1 MRKRKQILRRRTVR
15 APRLLDY
22 DQVRLVFCL
31 VPAIIMRESLV
42 AWKIVVSRITAF
54 SCCFAIVHISG
65 NLKGDLIEHIDHA
78 HRII

>member
-15 APRLLDY
+15 APRLSDY
-22 DQVRLVFCL
+22 GWVRLVFCL

-42 AWKIVVSRITAF
+42 ARKIVVSRITVF
-54 SCCFAIVHISG
+54 SCRFAIVHISG